1 MTPDQAKSLPCLT
14 VASLPDNGAIRHAF
28 FTRQGG
34 MSDGIYV
41 SLNIGLGSKDE
52 KSAVRENRRRVADYF
67 DLPGES
73 LNTVYQVH
81 GRTTVQVDGPWPGA
95 TPPQADAMVA
105 DRPGVVLGILSAD
118 CTPVLLADSDA
129 GVVAAAHAGWKG
141 ALGGILPSVVAAMET
156 LGASRQKV
164 FAAIGP
170 TIAQPSYEV
179 GPEFPRPF
187 LEQDSENEFFF
198 IASERAGHF
207 MFDLPGYVAK
217 TLSGLGIGGVEDLS
231 RDTCAEET
239 LFYSYRRATK
249 RGEPDYGRCV
259 SAIAIMDT

>member
-1 MTPDQAKSLPCLT
+1 MS
-14 VASLPDNGAIRHAF
+14 
-28 FTRQGG
+28 GG
-34 MSDGIYV
+34 LYA

-52 KSAVRENRRRVADYF
+52 TNAVAENRRRVADYF
-67 DLPGES
+67 DLPGET

-95 TPPQADAMVA
+95 TPPQADAMVT

-118 CTPVLLADSDA
+118 CTPVLLADAEA
-129 GVVAAAHAGWKG
+129 GIVAAAHAGWKG
-141 ALGGILPSVVAAMET
+141 ALGGILPSVVAAMES
-156 LGASRQKV
+156 LGARRERV

-179 GPEFPRPF
+179 GPEFPGPF
-187 LEQDSENEFFF
+187 LEQNSENEAFF
-198 IASERAGHF
+198 IASDRAGHF

-217 TLSGLGIGGVEDLS
+217 ILSGLEIGGVEDLS
-231 RDTCAEET
+231 RDTCAEEN
-239 LFYSYRRATK
+239 LFFSYRRATK